1 MPENRLLK
9 CVCCCCCCDPAGY
22 QTSEKTSWARRL
34 VKGRARGRR
43 TKPLLHRRPMQ
54 TAAVGHTHTHT
65 TRYENRA
72 AAATT
77 TSESWPD
84 VPGGSAPCLITAAS
98 LQHSRGAQHRAC
110 RLGYTSTFYFLFV
123 FFVFVLFL
131 CSAAAAVV
139 VLGVQMGK
147 V

>member
-1 MPENRLLK
+1 MRLLLLLLR
-9 CVCCCCCCDPAGY
+9 P
-22 QTSEKTSWARRL
+22 SRL
-34 VKGRARGRR
+34 SNQRKNVLGSTFGQGTR
-43 TKPLLHRRPMQ
+43 TR
-54 TAAVGHTHTHT
+54 TTYEAAAPSPPDADSSSGTHTHT
-65 TRYENRA
+65 TGYENRA
-72 AAATT
+72 AAT

-131 CSAAAAVV
+131 CSAAAVVV
-139 VLGVQMGK
+139 VLGVQMGN